1 MVEVSPEILDIAKKY
16 IVELEK
22 NNFHI
27 QRAILFGSHVN
38 GNPHPWSDI
47 DVAVVSEDF
56 VGDRFEDRRK
66 IARITLSVH
75 SSISPKTYRPEDFTT
90 ENFFVEE
97 ILENGI
103 SIK

>member
-38 GNPHPWSDI
+38 
-47 DVAVVSEDF
+47 
-56 VGDRFEDRRK
+56 
-66 IARITLSVH
+66 
-75 SSISPKTYRPEDFTT
+75 
-90 ENFFVEE
+90 
-97 ILENGI
+97 
-103 SIK
+103 